1 MAYDDEEFQ
10 NYDDLLD
17 DEEFEDDLDGYFS
30 NIHRQ
35 NYAYDD
41 DDYSFDDENDEDSYE
56 MD

>member
-10 NYDDLLD
+10 NYDDGDENLD
-17 DEEFEDDLDGYFS
+17 DELDHEFS
-30 NIHRQ
+30 NVQRK

-41 DDYSFDDENDEDSYE
+41 DDYNFEDENDEDSYE